1 MIMNAPS
8 NNRKY
13 LKAFINHKNRFG
25 KTHANQEELSYRYA
39 IYASNMEFIE
49 AHNKKGKTFT
59 CGENQFTDMTFT
71 EFKSKYLSSVPVQH
85 TLKRENVGEIV
96 KGGVDWVAQGKV
108 SDVKNQKACG
118 SCWAFSTT
126 GSMESAYRIFKNEDL
141 EFSEQELVD
150 CSGSYGNM
158 GCNGGIM
165 SAAFDYIQDSELT
178 TEDYRYTAR
187 RGSCKSK
194 RYTNRYGINGYEQ
207 ISPIDVSGLMSA
219 LDQQPVSV
227 FSPQELAKR
236 QGGAYRGP
244 QVVNGKVAFWAARVQ
259 FAGRLFPT
267 RVPKD
272 GWYKVTIHN
281 LKGVNPGPDG
291 AVWAS
296 LRTGQNNSSS
306 PIQYYQASI
315 EATPTPK
322 DYTYTFWMDQG
333 HNLELKPN
341 ESGNKIPK
349 GDFQKGGRLN
359 YGDRDYQKE
368 GYAGLIYDSITMER
382 VYPGGG
388 RQQVMKGLYPG
399 VKIVDGKPQIEKS
412 AASVSK
418 LVARFAWVA
427 YRRPVKGETLAAYQ
441 KLATDEFRKSKDFN
455 KALKAGY
462 RAVLCSPRFLTL
474 VEKPGKL
481 DDHAIASRL
490 SYFLWSSMPDW
501 ELRKAADAGKLN
513 TPEQIRAQV
522 ARMLNHRKAERFVE
536 NFTDQWLMLSEIG
549 FTTPDPRRFRRFDP
563 ILQDSMLQETRT
575 FFRTLLK
582 EDLSVRNFIK
592 SDFGFLNTRLAT
604 HYGMQDSGIKVGQG
618 LQRVPLKPG
627 QRNGLVTQGAVLKVT
642 ADGSVTS
649 PVIRGVFIGERIL
662 GLHIPP
668 PPENV
673 PAIEPDIRGA
683 KSIRD
688 QLEKHRE
695 SISCSSCHEKID
707 PAGFAL
713 ETFDPIGNMRKFY
726 GQPNKSAQVD
736 SSGVTLD
743 GKEFRG
749 IFEWK
754 NLQANK
760 PDQLARAFAEQL
772 IAYSTGAKIRFSDRP
787 ELQEIVKAAR
797 EKNHGVRSIIAEVAT
812 SDMFLNK

>member
-1 MIMNAPS
+1 MRSLSLAFLLLIPCVHGQSPDDVYKKIEPFLDRHCTDCHDDAEAKGGLDLYALAYKPNDPANFEAWQHIFDRVKHGEMPPKKKKQPSADEKKKFLAELQKSLMAVDSQKAKAVGRVQGRRLSRTEYEHTMHDLLGIRIPLADSLAPGES
-8 NNRKY
+8 DKTFDTVADAQSVSHFHMKKY
-13 LKAFINHKNRFG
+13 L
-25 KTHANQEELSYRYA
+25 
-39 IYASNMEFIE
+39 E
-49 AHNKKGKTFT
+49 AADTALD
-59 CGENQFTDMTFT
+59 E
-71 EFKSKYLSSVPVQH
+71 
-85 TLKRENVGEIV
+85 
-96 KGGVDWVAQGKV
+96 
-108 SDVKNQKACG
+108 
-118 SCWAFSTT
+118 AFS
-126 GSMESAYRIFKNEDL
+126 RIEQGDTKYKKN
-141 EFSEQELVD
+141 
-150 CSGSYGNM
+150 
-158 GCNGGIM
+158 
-165 SAAFDYIQDSELT
+165 
-178 TEDYRYTAR
+178 
-187 RGSCKSK
+187 
-194 RYTNRYGINGYEQ
+194 
-207 ISPIDVSGLMSA
+207 
-219 LDQQPVSV
+219 
-227 FSPQELAKR
+227 FSPQELVKR
-236 QGGAYRGP
+236 LGGAYRGP

-267 RVPKD
+267 RVPQD

-296 LRTGQNNSSS
+296 LRTGQNGSSS

-315 EATPTPK
+315 EATPKPK
-322 DYTYTFWMDQG
+322 DYTYVMWMEQG

-341 ESGNKIPK
+341 ESSNKIPK

-368 GYAGLIYDSITMER
+368 GFTGLIYDSITMER
-382 VYPGGG
+382 VYPGGS
-388 RQQVMKGLYPG
+388 RAHVLKRLYPG
-399 VKIVDGKPQIEKS
+399 VKIVDGKPQIERNE
-412 AASVSK
+412 ASIRK
-418 LVARFAWVA
+418 LVARFAWTA
-427 YRRPVKGETLAAYQ
+427 YRRPVKGDTLAPYQ
-441 KLATDEFRKSKDFN
+441 KLATDEFRKSKNFN
-455 KALKAGY
+455 KALHAGY

-501 ELRKAADAGKLN
+501 ELRKVADDGQLN
-513 TPEQIRAQV
+513 TPAQIRAQV
-522 ARMLNHRKAERFVE
+522 ERMLKDRKAERFVE

-549 FTTPDPRRFRRFDP
+549 FTTPDPRRFRQFDP

-575 FFRTLLK
+575 FFRTLLV
-582 EDLSVRNFIK
+582 ENLSVRNFIK

-604 HYGMQDSGIKVGQG
+604 HYNMKDSGIKVGQG
-618 LQRVPLKPG
+618 LQRIPLKAG
-627 QRNGLVTQGAVLKVT
+627 QRNGLVTQGAILKVT

-649 PVIRGVFIGERIL
+649 PVIRGVFVGERIL

-713 ETFDPIGNMRKFY
+713 EAFDPIGNWRKFY

-754 NLQANK
+754 NIQANK
-760 PDQLARAFAEQL
+760 PDQLSRAFAEQL
-772 IAYSTGAKIRFSDRP
+772 IAYSTGAKVRFSDRP
-787 ELQEIVKAAR
+787 ELQKIVNAAR
-797 EKNHGVRSIIAEVAT
+797 SKNHGVRSIIAEVAV
-812 SDMFLNK
+812 SDMFLHK

>member
-1 MIMNAPS
+1 MIKYPAFRRIRPSGSLLGLHPAMRSLSLAFFVLIPCAFPAIGQSAVDAYNKIEPFLDRNCVDCHDDVDTKGGLNILDLAYKPNDPNNFDTWQHIFDRVKHGEMPPKKKKSQPKTGEKKAFLADLEQSLMSVDRKLVETVGRVQGRRLSRAEYEHTIHDLIGIRIPLADQLAPGES
-8 NNRKY
+8 DKTFDTVADAQSVSHFHMKKY
-13 LKAFINHKNRFG
+13 L
-25 KTHANQEELSYRYA
+25 
-39 IYASNMEFIE
+39 E
-49 AHNKKGKTFT
+49 AA
-59 CGENQFTDMTFT
+59 DMALN
-71 EFKSKYLSSVPVQH
+71 E
-85 TLKRENVGEIV
+85 
-96 KGGVDWVAQGKV
+96 
-108 SDVKNQKACG
+108 
-118 SCWAFSTT
+118 AFSRIENGDTT
-126 GSMESAYRIFKNEDL
+126 YKKN
-141 EFSEQELVD
+141 
-150 CSGSYGNM
+150 
-158 GCNGGIM
+158 
-165 SAAFDYIQDSELT
+165 
-178 TEDYRYTAR
+178 
-187 RGSCKSK
+187 
-194 RYTNRYGINGYEQ
+194 
-207 ISPIDVSGLMSA
+207 
-219 LDQQPVSV
+219 
-227 FSPQELAKR
+227 FSPQELSKR
-236 QGGAYRGP
+236 TGGAYRGP
-244 QVVNGKVAFWAARVQ
+244 QVVNGKTAFWAARVQ
-259 FAGRLFPT
+259 FAGRMFPT

-306 PIQYYQASI
+306 PIQHYQASI
-315 EATPTPK
+315 EATPKAK

-341 ESGNKIPK
+341 ESSNKIPK

-382 VYPGGG
+382 VYPGGDHLHL
-388 RQQVMKGLYPG
+388 MKRLYPG
-399 VKIVDGKPQIEKS
+399 VKIVNGKPEIQKS
-412 AASVSK
+412 ETSVRK
-418 LVARFAWVA
+418 LVARFAWNA
-427 YRRPVKGETLAAYQ
+427 YRRPVNIDRLAPYQ
-441 KLATDEFRKSKDFN
+441 KLATEEFRRSRDFN
-455 KALKAGY
+455 KALHAGY

-501 ELRKAADAGKLN
+501 ELRRAADAGELN

-522 ARMLNHRKAERFVE
+522 ERMLKHRKAERFVE

-549 FTTPDPRRFRRFDP
+549 FTTPDPRRFRLFDP
-563 ILQDSMLQETRT
+563 ILQDSMLLETRT
-575 FFRTLLK
+575 FFRTLLV
-582 EDLSVRNFIK
+582 EDKSVRNFIK

-604 HYGMQDSGIKVGQG
+604 HYGMKESGIQVGQG
-618 LQRVPLKPG
+618 LQRVPLKSG
-627 QRNGLVTQGAVLKVT
+627 QRNGLVTQGAILKVT

-649 PVIRGVFIGERIL
+649 PVIRGVFVGERIL

-713 ETFDPIGNMRKFY
+713 EAFDPIGSWRKFY

-736 SSGVTLD
+736 SSGLTLD
-743 GKEFRG
+743 GKKFRG
-749 IFEWK
+749 IFEWQSI
-754 NLQANK
+754 QANK
-760 PDQLARAFAEQL
+760 PEQLARAFAEQL
-772 IAYSTGAKIRFSDRP
+772 IAYSTGAKARFSDRP
-787 ELQEIVKAAR
+787 ELQKIVTAAK
-797 EKNHGVRSIIAEVAT
+797 ENNYGVRSIIAEVAV